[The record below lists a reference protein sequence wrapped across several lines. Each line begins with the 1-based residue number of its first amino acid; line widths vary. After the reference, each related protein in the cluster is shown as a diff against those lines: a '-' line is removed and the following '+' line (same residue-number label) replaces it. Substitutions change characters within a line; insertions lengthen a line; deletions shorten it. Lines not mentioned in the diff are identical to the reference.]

1 MCNRV
6 CAPLNY
12 EKHMIVMLIIVVLFH
27 VFSWKT
33 FYYLQTL
40 INNTRI
46 KISSVLHVYTNFKIK
61 QQNTHISRK
70 MNRLYSLK
78 IKSTDYEVR
87 QGTRVLGKT

>member
-1 MCNRV
+1 
-6 CAPLNY
+6 
-12 EKHMIVMLIIVVLFH
+12 MLTIVVLFH
-27 VFSWKT
+27 VFTWKT